1 MVRMTYAPEV
11 VCAPATGTLDD
22 MTTDKPASPAQLRF
36 LADLLRQVPASVHGV
51 TDVDAAIDALAASPV
66 FTTRKASEMIDS
78 LKGMKAAQ
86 PAAPAAANGFPNRY
100 AGKCGTCGAQV
111 PAGAGTC
118 RKVAGKWVAFHA
130 PACPAAPPAPPVLPD
145 PEEGLYQHDDGRVSK
160 VYTTQNGRLAA
171 KVLHGRTFSY
181 QQGHLAIVKRALA
194 DGTAHRM
201 SQAEAAA
208 FGRLHGFC
216 VNCGRDIDDDRSLAA
231 GYGPVCAKRHGWW
244 YPTYEEAADVLGR
257 PVTRPSGRVV
267 EPADGDPDEAAPV
280 AGVPGTLDGP
290 PVTIPTCQHCGER
303 IAQVDADWL
312 DQDGEA
318 YCEAA
323 PMTWKGEHLHAPAQ

>member
-1 MVRMTYAPEV
+1 
-11 VCAPATGTLDD
+11 

-36 LADLLRQVPASVHGV
+36 LADLLRQVPASAHGI
-51 TDVDAAIDALAASPV
+51 TDVDAAIGALAANAA
-66 FTTRKASEMIDS
+66 FTTRKASEMIDAM
-78 LKGMKAAQ
+78 KGMKAAQ
-86 PAAPAAANGFPNRY
+86 PAAPAAAAAGFPNRY
-100 AGKCGTCGAQV
+100 AGKCGTCGQQV
-111 PAGAGTC
+111 AAGAGTC
-118 RKVAGKWVAFHA
+118 RKVAGKWTAYHA
-130 PACPAAPPAPPVLPD
+130 PACPAAAPAAPVLPD
-145 PEEGLYQHDDGRVSK
+145 PQEGLYQHDDGRVSK
-160 VYTTQNGRLAA
+160 VYVTQNGRLAG

-194 DGTAHRM
+194 DGTAHLM
-201 SQAEAAA
+201 SQQEADA

-267 EPADGDPDEAAPV
+267 EPADGDPDEEVSEAPAAP
-280 AGVPGTLDGP
+280 
-290 PVTIPTCQHCGER
+290 TCEHCGALVYE
-303 IAQVDADWL
+303 VDGAVL
-312 DQDGEA
+312 DQDGDA

-323 PMTWKGEHLHAPAQ
+323 PMTWKGEHLHKPC